1 MRNEIVIDAPAH
13 RIFAL
18 ASATENWPEI
28 LPHYRFVRRLSGDE
42 RRRTLVMGALRGRI
56 PVSWRA
62 EQVNDAITPGI
73 FFRHIAGWTRGMQV
87 WWRFEPAGSG
97 TRVTIDHEL
106 RSPLAAFIGKHFV
119 DPIATLTLHRM
130 KDLAETNAAPSGSD
144 HVTSRA
150 EAP

>member
-1 MRNEIVIDAPAH
+1 MKMRNEIVIAAPAH

-62 EQVNDAITPGI
+62 EQVNDAATPAI

-87 WWRFEPAGSG
+87 WWHFEPAGGG

-106 RSPLAAFIGKHFV
+106 RSPLAAFIAKHFI
-119 DPIATLTLHRM
+119 DPIATRTLHRM
-130 KDLAETNAAPSGSD
+130 KELAETP
-144 HVTSRA
+144 
-150 EAP
+150 